1 MKRLFTFVLSLLALS
16 VTGWAQDIDQ
26 TFQFTDTLGN
36 VVPDG
41 TVITVNAINAEGQMV
56 IPLKVKNVSD
66 EKAAVSMFETIDT
79 KPGGEWQTCAFG
91 NCMTLSESGY
101 SPKSVVDVTYDNL
114 IETEW
119 IPEAGSFAS
128 WSATLQIHVFNI
140 TTKTVFGRVIE
151 QAGDEIIGYG
161 PKVTVNFVYNAESAN
176 ISSAEAPVRPLQYYS
191 ICGKRLDAPQKG
203 LNIVKLSNGKTI
215 KVIIK

>member
-1 MKRLFTFVLSLLALS
+1 MKRFLTIVIAFLALG
-16 VTGWAQDIDQ
+16 VTSWAQDVDQ

-41 TVITVNAINAEGQMV
+41 TVITVNVINEEGQMV
-56 IPLKVKNVSD
+56 IPLKVKNVSGD
-66 EKAAVSMFETIDT
+66 KAAVSMYETIDE
-79 KPGGEWQTCAFG
+79 KPSGDWQTCAFG
-91 NCMTLSESGY
+91 NCMALEETGY
-101 SPKSVVDVTYDNL
+101 SPKSVVNVAYDSD
-114 IETEW
+114 IQTEW
-119 IPEAGSFAS
+119 IPESGNYGT

-140 TTKTVFGRVIE
+140 TSRTVFGKLVE

-161 PKVTVNFVYNAESAN
+161 PKVTVNFVYNAESADVN
-176 ISSAEAPVRPLQYYS
+176 AVEAPVRPVQYYS
-191 ICGKRLDAPQKG
+191 ICGKRLDAPQRG